1 MKHVAAFVKWR
12 FRRFSE
18 RSSRR
23 GSFVMWSSLF
33 SLLVCSVV
41 YRIALGAGGRGR
53 TGDRGDKRIH
63 SERVASLRA
72 RQTDPAVDQ
81 PREESRIRSST
92 RDRLPTSREI
102 VRLCVSAAVQS
113 ERRDRQRNPDS
124 LSLGLSASAF
134 RSVHSSQSSRHKSNS
149 GRDHRSRSTR
159 EKSPVHRDS

>member
-1 MKHVAAFVKWR
+1 MEWYWYLTTSVCRRENLKHIAAFVK
-12 FRRFSE
+12 RRFGRFLE

-92 RDRLPTSREI
+92 RDRLPTS
-102 VRLCVSAAVQS
+102 
-113 ERRDRQRNPDS
+113 
-124 LSLGLSASAF
+124 
-134 RSVHSSQSSRHKSNS
+134 
-149 GRDHRSRSTR
+149 
-159 EKSPVHRDS
+159 